1 MLSKIMII
9 TIPLES
15 KIYIYNHKIKLAY
28 IIFKDSIL
36 NRKEL
41 QLCLNN

>member
-1 MLSKIMII
+1 MLSKIVII

-15 KIYIYNHKIKLAY
+15 KIYIYNRKIKLAY
-28 IIFKDSIL
+28 TIFKDSIL